1 MSSDRAVQRLNI
13 TNKLSLRS
21 LFAVHL
27 HLSFVPTYRSARYL
41 FVVYP
46 QAGIIGKTILAIVQL
61 QKLFDTTETEKQSE
75 RLLWASLS
83 VQTCLYLIDNFD
95 RELS

>member
-13 TNKLSLRS
+13 TNKLSLRP

-27 HLSFVPTYRSARYL
+27 QLSFVPTYRSARYL

-46 QAGIIGKTILAIVQL
+46 QAGIIDKTILAIVQL
-61 QKLFDTTETEKQSE
+61 QKLLGTTETEKQSK
-75 RLLWASLS
+75 RLLWALLS
-83 VQTCLYLIDNFD
+83 VQTCQYIDNFV

>member
-1 MSSDRAVQRLNI
+1 MSSDRAVQRVNI
-13 TNKLSLRS
+13 TNKLSFRP

-27 HLSFVPTYRSARYL
+27 QLSFVPTYRSARYL

-46 QAGIIGKTILAIVQL
+46 QAGIIDKTILAIVQS
-61 QKLFDTTETEKQSE
+61 QKLLGTTETEKQSK
-75 RLLWASLS
+75 RLLWALLS
-83 VQTCLYLIDNFD
+83 VQTCQYIDNFV